1 MAAQTASLS
10 EVMNRQLEVIE
21 VLQKSHEELRAR
33 MDEGELRE
41 QSRGLLQACSGQ
53 RESDRA
59 EIQRLGQQIQSFQ
72 ERLESRVNG
81 LEGAR
86 TSIAGATAG
95 SPTPALG
102 DGSPPMIRLTSVGS
116 EEDSNGSN
124 SAGRVAELIRKLE
137 ERSEPPQARFVEL
150 LQGYSTEGEEW
161 TQAFPPGY
169 RTRVAPEFLAD
180 VYGQGATGEKWARRF
195 VEDRCAQKSTAC
207 RELISTMMAVDS
219 LVHVDFNC
227 VVCCI
232 NG

>member
-81 LEGAR
+81 LERGPGRPLLGPQLAPLRRPWGTGAL
-86 TSIAGATAG
+86 
-95 SPTPALG
+95 P
-102 DGSPPMIRLTSVGS
+102 
-116 EEDSNGSN
+116 
-124 SAGRVAELIRKLE
+124 
-137 ERSEPPQARFVEL
+137 
-150 LQGYSTEGEEW
+150 
-161 TQAFPPGY
+161 
-169 RTRVAPEFLAD
+169 
-180 VYGQGATGEKWARRF
+180 
-195 VEDRCAQKSTAC
+195 
-207 RELISTMMAVDS
+207 
-219 LVHVDFNC
+219 
-227 VVCCI
+227 
-232 NG
+232 